1 MERKRQESEWR
12 NLVVQRRRLV
22 LSSIERALGFVL
34 CVLSF
39 VFWWVTKL
47 LGRQESRES
56 C

>member
-1 MERKRQESEWR
+1 MEKKRRESEWK
-12 NLVVQRRRLV
+12 NLVVQRRRRV

-47 LGRQESRES
+47 LGRRESRES